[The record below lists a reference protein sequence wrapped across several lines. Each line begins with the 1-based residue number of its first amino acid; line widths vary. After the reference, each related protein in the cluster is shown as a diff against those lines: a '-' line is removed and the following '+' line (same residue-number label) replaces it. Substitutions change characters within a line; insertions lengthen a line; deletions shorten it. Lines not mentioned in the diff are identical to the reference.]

1 MRLVAT
7 KACPP
12 GARLAKCIFNEQGL
26 VLLGERVEL
35 TQSMLDR
42 LISHGIHYIYIEDHR
57 TDDIVVPDLITDAT
71 RSRAIQEL
79 RTQFRKIV
87 DENIRSR
94 GMASIQTGKHLRS
107 LMELILDDLTRN
119 KDALIMIT
127 NMSITDH
134 YLFSHSLNVSMY
146 ATLLGMA
153 MGMSKDELMVLGLG
167 ALLHDIGKMQLPL
180 DLLYKPG
187 KLTDDEFALVK
198 QHAEIGFK
206 LLKDIP
212 NLPLISAHCAYQH
225 HERVDGSGY
234 PRGLKGD
241 EIHEYAKLIGLCD
254 VYDAMTSHR
263 SYRSAHLPHDAM
275 EMIYAVSGKHFEQ
288 EHIELFRS
296 KVAIY
301 PLGMTVKLST
311 GETGV
316 VVDLNASCLHRP
328 VVRVLEDEF
337 GQALKEPYE
346 IDLSKR
352 LSISIEGISES

>member
-42 LISHGIHYIYIEDHR
+42 LINHGIHYIYIEDEQ
-57 TDDIVVPDLITDAT
+57 TDDILVPDLITDAT

-79 RTQFRKIV
+79 RTHFRKIV
-87 DENIRSR
+87 DENIRTR
-94 GMASIQTGKHLRS
+94 GMASIQTGKHLKG

-119 KDALIMIT
+119 KDALIMIL
-127 NMSITDH
+127 NMNITDH
-134 YLFSHSLNVSMY
+134 YLFTHSLNVSLY
-146 ATLLGMA
+146 ATLLGMS
-153 MGMSKDELMVLGLG
+153 MGMSRDELMVLGLG
-167 ALLHDIGKMQLPL
+167 ALLHDIGKMQLPFE
-180 DLLYKPG
+180 LLYKPG
-187 KLTDDEFALVK
+187 KLTAEEYELVK

-234 PRGLKGD
+234 PRGLTGD

-275 EMIYAVSGKHFEQ
+275 EMLYSVSGKHFEQ
-288 EHIELFRS
+288 HHVELFRA

-328 VVRVLEDEF
+328 VVRILRDEF

-352 LSISIEGISES
+352 LSVSIEGVSEF